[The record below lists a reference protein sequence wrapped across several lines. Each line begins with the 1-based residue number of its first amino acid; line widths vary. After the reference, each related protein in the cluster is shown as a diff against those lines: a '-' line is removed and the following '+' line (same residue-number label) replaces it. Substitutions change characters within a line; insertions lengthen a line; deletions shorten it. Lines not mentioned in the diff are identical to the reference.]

1 MGIRFSSSRP
11 QPNTLATTP
20 GPTLGELPECCVAL
34 ILGYVDPPQICQ
46 LATLNRTF
54 RAASSVDFVW
64 ESKLPTNYDVLVN
77 KIFNNFPANLGKRE
91 IYATLCHLILL
102 MEEPRYWLICYFI
115 KMCFFWGGGGGYEVC
130 SNVCLISLLNWL
142 MGFEYL
148 GFCRKFGLIEARVS
162 FVWPYHPRDY

>member
-91 IYATLCHLILL
+91 IYATLCHLNTLDGGTKVLVNLL
-102 MEEPRYWLICYFI
+102 FH
-115 KMCFFWGGGGGYEVC
+115 KDVFFLGGRGGIRG
-130 SNVCLISLLNWL
+130 LL
-142 MGFEYL
+142 
-148 GFCRKFGLIEARVS
+148 KRVLN
-162 FVWPYHPRDY
+162 